1 MNFILGVVLGALL
14 SIGSVFIAE
23 LIRDTVLTPRELEA
37 LTGKKV
43 LVSVPRNGR
52 TPRPEI
58 MESPEPIQPRL
69 SQPKI
74 ISEPQFEWVPD

>member
-1 MNFILGVVLGALL
+1 M
-14 SIGSVFIAE
+14 FIAE
-23 LIRDTVLTPRELEA
+23 LMRDTVLTPRELEA

-52 TPRPEI
+52 RPRPEV
-58 MESPEPIQPRL
+58 MESPEVVPPPL